1 LGPLNGVEIIP
12 PSQWFGVV
20 HSSDI
25 CITTNGAK
33 KHQQHLTETHNLPI
47 QVWIKNSIL
56 ISNAKGVKHF
66 VQATLHQG
74 PKTLTLFYFD
84 V

>member
-1 LGPLNGVEIIP
+1 MVLRLFHPPNG
-12 PSQWFGVV
+12 SA
-20 HSSDI
+20 SSI
-25 CITTNGAK
+25 AQTYALQQTVQK